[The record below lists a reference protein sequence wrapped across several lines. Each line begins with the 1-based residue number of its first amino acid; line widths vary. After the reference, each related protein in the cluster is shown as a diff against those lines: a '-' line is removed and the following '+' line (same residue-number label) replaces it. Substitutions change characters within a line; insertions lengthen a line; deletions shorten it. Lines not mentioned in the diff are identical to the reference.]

1 MKFAKRPHK
10 DSRSNAC
17 VTGRLGTIP
26 GPYDVIPPRAEA
38 SELLSPAAQRQS
50 GEQPRCLHGR
60 GTQRSCRVFK
70 YPRCCRQEK
79 GQSSD
84 GLRKKRKCFQR
95 SLEVKRPVFSHD
107 HRVAPQSADFRFL
120 VEKALNLWMK
130 SLWKLKCW
138 GKKEETWYLKVIR
151 LVLFAE
157 QLLKNPNLIP
167 VSADTEVS
175 AQKPWLKIYSCS
187 FWAIKLWLFSNWFD
201 YANLVLL

>member
-70 YPRCCRQEK
+70 YPRCCRREK

-138 GKKEETWYLKVIR
+138 GEKRRDMIFKSDTVGFVRRAAVKKPKSDTSFSRYGSPCSETV
-151 LVLFAE
+151 
-157 QLLKNPNLIP
+157 
-167 VSADTEVS
+167 T
-175 AQKPWLKIYSCS
+175 
-187 FWAIKLWLFSNWFD
+187 
-201 YANLVLL
+201 